1 MKQNI
6 NCFLRPG
13 KDVKS
18 GVDGV
23 LFEMDIILLKKS
35 RGDGC
40 EADGII
46 TFTKPTMTISHVNRF
61 KMYFIVSFLFIVW
74 YNMYQNVG
82 QFKNRHHLRGQTESV
97 CSMR

>member
-23 LFEMDIILLKKS
+23 LFEMDIILLKK
-35 RGDGC
+35 RGGDRF
-40 EADGII
+40 EA
-46 TFTKPTMTISHVNRF
+46 H
-61 KMYFIVSFLFIVW
+61 
-74 YNMYQNVG
+74 
-82 QFKNRHHLRGQTESV
+82 
-97 CSMR
+97 